1 MSVKNWFNAVPLSV
15 RRVFTALLV
24 LMLLAVPAQSAQAGA
39 PSPAALVKDIL
50 LGPNS
55 SDPQYFAVFNNKL
68 YFRGT
73 DSSSHEGLWMYDFTT
88 GTAEAVPN
96 SVDANT
102 PKYLTVYDGKL
113 YFAATDNK
121 IAGGNELWSYD
132 GINPPSMVANLNPT
146 NWEDSNPSYLT
157 VYNGAL
163 YFSANA
169 GTNSI
174 APSKGGELWKY
185 DGSAFSL
192 AADIKPGAGGSFIG
206 YLTVFNGALYFSADG
221 GTNPIAPNH
230 GQELWMYDGSSASLA
245 KDIRDVSV
253 GSATSDSSYISE
265 LTAYDGK
272 LYFTFN
278 GWDGHGQE
286 LWKFDGTNAPTLA
299 ADINTNGDSEPSS
312 LAVYNGALYFEADDG
327 THGPELWKYN
337 GSSATLA
344 ADINTNGDFGS
355 YPDYLMA
362 YNGALYFQADDG
374 TSTTGVE
381 LWKFDGISPAVT
393 ANSLQTSYSGTGP
406 SSFTITFNEE
416 IYNPEG
422 NTDAEDVTNPA
433 NFLLVEKG
441 ANKTIDTVSCAGG
454 VKPDDIQVTV
464 ASVTYANPTATVTL
478 SAPLPIGDY
487 QLFVCATTSIVDLF
501 GNPINGG
508 VDLTYN
514 LTVGASPASS
524 VAAGSS
530 GSKDPKNLPATG
542 FAPNL
547 VTSLPAQPAAL
558 AYTQMSGLWLEI
570 PSQKVQAN
578 IVGVPEVNSNWDVS
592 WLGKDTGWLSGSAYP
607 TWNGNSVLT
616 AHVTDANGLPGPFAN
631 LKNLAYGNKLVVH
644 LYGEKYT
651 YEVRD
656 SRLVFPDT
664 TAYAFEHLKDH
675 SYLTL
680 ITCQGYNFLTND
692 YMFRRVVRAV
702 LVSVTAE

>member
-1 MSVKNWFNAVPLSV
+1 MSAKNWFNAVPLSV

-50 LGPNS
+50 SGSNS

-73 DSSSHEGLWMYDFTT
+73 DSSSHEGLWRYDFTT

-102 PKYLTVYDGKL
+102 PKYLTVYNGKL
-113 YFAATDNK
+113 YFAATDNA
-121 IAGGNELWSYD
+121 IDGGNELWSYD
-132 GINPPSMVANLNPT
+132 GTNPPSMVANLNT
-146 NWEDSNPSYLT
+146 TDWTDSNPSYLT

-169 GTNSI
+169 GPNPI
-174 APSKGGELWKY
+174 APNKGGELWKY
-185 DGSAFSL
+185 DGSTFSL
-192 AADIKPGAGGSFIG
+192 AADINPGPGSSYIG

-221 GTNPIAPNH
+221 GNNPIAPNH

-253 GSATSDSSYISE
+253 GSVPSDSSYISE

-278 GWDGHGQE
+278 GWDDHGQE

-299 ADINTNGDSEPSS
+299 ADIKPDDGDSEPSS

-381 LWKFDGISPAVT
+381 LWKFDGISPAAT
-393 ANSLQTSYSGTGP
+393 ANSLQTSYPGVGP
-406 SSFTITFNEE
+406 ISFTITFDEE
-416 IYNPEG
+416 VYDPTG
-422 NTDAEDVTNPA
+422 NTDQDDVTNPA

-441 ANKTIDTVSCAGG
+441 ANKTVDTVSCAGG
-454 VKPDDIQVTV
+454 VKPDDTQVTV
-464 ASVTYANPTATVTL
+464 ASVTYANPTATVTF
-478 SAPLPIGDY
+478 SAPLPNGDY
-487 QLFVCATTSIVDLF
+487 RLFVCASTSIVDLF
-501 GNPINGG
+501 GNPINNG

-514 LTVGASPASS
+514 LTVGSASARASTE
-524 VAAGSS
+524 
-530 GSKDPKNLPATG
+530 KKLPKTG
-542 FAPNL
+542 FAPNR
-547 VTSLPAQPAAL
+547 VTSLPAQPASL
-558 AYTQMSGLWLEI
+558 AYTKMSGLWLEI
-570 PSQKVQAN
+570 PSQKVQVKV
-578 IVGVPEVNSNWDVS
+578 VGVPEVKNNWDVS
-592 WLGKDTGWLSGSAYP
+592 WLGSDAGWLNGTAYP
-607 TWNGNSVLT
+607 TWSGNSVIT
-616 AHVTDANGLPGPFAN
+616 AHVTDAKGQPGPFAN
-631 LKNLAYGNKLVVH
+631 LKNLYYGNKIVVH
-644 LYGEKYT
+644 QFGEKYT
-651 YEVRD
+651 FEVRQ
-656 SRLVFPDT
+656 SRMVFPDT
-664 TAYAFEHLKDH
+664 TAYAFEHLSGK

-680 ITCQGYNFLTND
+680 ITCQGYNFLTKD

-702 LVSVTAE
+702 LISVAAE